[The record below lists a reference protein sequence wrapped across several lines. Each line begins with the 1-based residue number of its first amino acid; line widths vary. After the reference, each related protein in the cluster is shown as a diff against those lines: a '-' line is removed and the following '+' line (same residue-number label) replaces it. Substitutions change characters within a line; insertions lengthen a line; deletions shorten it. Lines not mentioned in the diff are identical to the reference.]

1 MEFQLDY
8 RDLFVPLCKRFR
20 LSSHATNVTPQT
32 HRVTREQRA
41 LSLGKYPKFRG
52 CTIWFTGLSGSGKT
66 TVSFAI
72 EQTLCSLGIPAYGL
86 DGDNLRHGICSNLG
100 FSEDDRQENIRR
112 AAEVAKLFADM
123 GVVLLASFISPF
135 EQDRRM
141 ARSVHEQA
149 GLPFIEC
156 YLDTP
161 LEVCEQRDPKGLY
174 QMARFGKISNFT
186 GIDSVYEVPSSPELV
201 LHAGRDTLFACVRK
215 VLLYL
220 CDAGIFPEEAFKEL
234 TGDVVDLFADRCELD
249 TLRSICNQM
258 ETLQLSD
265 IDMQWLQVLAE
276 GWATPLRGF
285 MTQRQYLQTLHFNQL
300 LFDQSQST
308 NQSVPIVLAISDSD
322 KTRLRDS
329 ECVAL
334 TYKDRTVAILSNVEI
349 YAHRKEERCAR
360 QFGIHNEGHPTV
372 KMIMESGDWLI
383 GGDVK
388 VFERIQ
394 WNDGLDEYRLTP
406 MEIRQRL
413 SDMKADAVFAF
424 QLRNPI
430 HNGHAL
436 LLADTREKL
445 LSMGYRNPVLLLHP
459 LGGWTKDDDVPLK
472 IRIDQHLALFDDGV
486 LDRRSTLLA
495 IFPSPMLYAG
505 PTEVQWH
512 AKARLAAG
520 VQYYIVGRDP
530 AGIAHPDVGGYLY
543 DPTHGAQ
550 VLSMAPGLGN
560 LHILPFRVAAY
571 DRRAN
576 RMDYFDPERADDF
589 DFISGTRMRQ
599 LAREGRTPPDG
610 FMAPKAWQVL
620 ADFYKSKSTQ

>member
-1 MEFQLDY
+1 MELELDFC
-8 RDLFVPLCKRFR
+8 DLFIPLHKRFR
-20 LSSHATNVTPQT
+20 LNTHATNVTLQT

-41 LSLGKYPKFRG
+41 LCLGKYPEFRG

-66 TVSFAI
+66 TISFAI
-72 EQTLCSLGIPAYGL
+72 EQILCSLGIPAYGL
-86 DGDNLRHGICSNLG
+86 DGDNIRHGICSNLG
-100 FSEDDRQENIRR
+100 FSEEDRQENIRR

-123 GVVLLASFISPF
+123 GIVLLASFISPF
-135 EQDRRM
+135 EQDRQMVR
-141 ARSVHEQA
+141 RVHEQA

-161 LEVCEQRDPKGLY
+161 LEICEQRDPKGLY
-174 QMARFGKISNFT
+174 QKARVGKISNFT
-186 GIDSVYEVPSSPELV
+186 GIDSVYEVPPAPELV
-201 LHAGRDTLFACVRK
+201 LHAGSESLSGCVRK
-215 VLLYL
+215 VLRYLY
-220 CDAGIFPEEAFKEL
+220 DVGIFPEQALKQL
-234 TGDVVDLFADRCELD
+234 TGDVIELFADQAEID
-249 TLRSICNQM
+249 TLRSVSSSLQ
-258 ETLQLSD
+258 TLQLTS
-265 IDMQWLQVLAE
+265 IDLQWLQVLAE
-276 GWATPLRGF
+276 GWASPLRGF
-285 MTQRQYLQTLHFNQL
+285 MSERQYLQSLHFSQLFENQT
-300 LFDQSQST
+300 T
-308 NQSVPIVLAISDSD
+308 NQSIPIVLAINDED
-322 KTRLRDS
+322 RARIQGAQNI
-329 ECVAL
+329 CL
-334 TYKDRTVAILSNVEI
+334 TYGGRPVAILGNPEI

-360 QFGIHNEGHPTV
+360 QFGIYNIGHPTV
-372 KMIMESGDWLI
+372 KMIMESGDWLM
-383 GGDVK
+383 GGEVK
-388 VFERIQ
+388 VLERIQ
-394 WNDGLDEYRLTP
+394 WNDGLDQYRLTP

-413 SDMKADAVFAF
+413 TIMGADAVFAF

-436 LLADTREKL
+436 LLADTRKKL
-445 LSMGYRNPVLLLHP
+445 LTMGYQNPVLLLHP

-486 LDRRSTLLA
+486 LDPQSTLLA

-530 AGIAHPDVGGYLY
+530 AGIQHPDTGDYLY
-543 DPTHGAQ
+543 DPTHGSQ

-560 LHILPFRVAAY
+560 LEILPFRVAAY

-576 RMDYFDPERADDF
+576 KMDYFDPNRKEDF

-599 LAREGRTPPDG
+599 LAKEGRTPPDG

-620 ADFYKSKSTQ
+620 ADFYKSKTKSTK